1 MFFLEE
7 KNQFKS
13 FTRRSLF
20 ALSSKLFFLGIVGF
34 KLFNIQIQNSPKY
47 ETLSKNNKINLKI
60 IFPTRGTIFDRNNN
74 IIATNHVTYD
84 LYIVPEQVRDIDE
97 VLKELSKVI
106 SISFSQRKKTINL

>member
-47 ETLSKNNKINLKI
+47 ETLSKNNKIN
-60 IFPTRGTIFDRNNN
+60 
-74 IIATNHVTYD
+74 
-84 LYIVPEQVRDIDE
+84 
-97 VLKELSKVI
+97 
-106 SISFSQRKKTINL
+106 